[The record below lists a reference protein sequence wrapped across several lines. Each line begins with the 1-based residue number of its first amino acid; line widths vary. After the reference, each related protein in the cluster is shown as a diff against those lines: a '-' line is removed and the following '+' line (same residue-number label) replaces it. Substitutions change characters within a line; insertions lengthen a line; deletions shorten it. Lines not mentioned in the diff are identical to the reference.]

1 VIGYAQP
8 KYTWGFNNTFTY
20 KQLDLNVMMLAQQ
33 GNKMLNTAY
42 ASSATILADATSI
55 VHKDGLN
62 FWKSGNDNATFAN
75 PLSSSSKNFIES
87 TQFLEDASFIKIK
100 NVALGYAIDKRIVK
114 IADLKLLLSVQNL
127 HTFTKYKGY
136 DPETSTSS
144 VDADGAIDV
153 GAYPSSRTFTIS
165 LRANF

>member
-1 VIGYAQP
+1 M
-8 KYTWGFNNTFTY
+8 
-20 KQLDLNVMMLAQQ
+20 LLAQE

-42 ASSATILADATSI
+42 ASSATILSDATSI
-55 VHKDGLN
+55 LHRDGLN
-62 FWKSGNDNATFAN
+62 FWKPGNDNAAFAN

-100 NVALGYAIDKRIVK
+100 NVALAYAVDRSLVK
-114 IADLKLLLSVQNL
+114 VADLKLLLSVQNL
-127 HTFTKYKGY
+127 ATFTKYKGF
-136 DPETSTSS
+136 DPETSTSIT
-144 VDADGAIDV
+144 DGDGAIDV